1 MGLENRLNDNV
12 SQFSGG
18 QRQALTL
25 LMAVMSKPKLLL
37 LDEHTAALDPT
48 NADIIMRLTR
58 DFAKEY
64 GLTVMMITHNMKHAL
79 EYGNRLLMMDGG
91 EIIMDVSGAE
101 KNNLTMDDIVERFRQ
116 IKKKDLAND
125 QMVLQTN

>member
-1 MGLENRLNDNV
+1 
-12 SQFSGG
+12 
-18 QRQALTL
+18 
-25 LMAVMSKPKLLL
+25 MAVMSKPKLLL